1 MTSDRPYRAALPFQ
15 AAREAAS
22 KDSSTIGQILSMGL
36 ARQGAVRRRD
46 DIELAMEQALI
57 EIMPEL
63 KEVAA
68 WPTVGHRRTA
78 DEVGRIA
85 EHPVPDDWM
94 YEAS

>member
-1 MTSDRPYRAALPFQ
+1 MRAQMLRIMKTARALRSQ
-15 AAREAAS
+15 ARSESEAR
-22 KDSSTIGQILSMGL
+22 L
-36 ARQGAVRRRD
+36 ARLLISQ
-46 DIELAMEQALI
+46 LI

-78 DEVGRIA
+78 DELGRIA

-94 YEAS
+94 FEAS